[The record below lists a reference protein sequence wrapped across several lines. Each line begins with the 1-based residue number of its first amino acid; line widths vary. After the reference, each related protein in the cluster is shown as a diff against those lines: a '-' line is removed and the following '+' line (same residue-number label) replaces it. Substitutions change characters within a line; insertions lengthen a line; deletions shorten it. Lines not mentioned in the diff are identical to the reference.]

1 MSKSHL
7 IKDNPMKSRIL
18 LLFLVFLL
26 ALAACTPATPMATPE
41 STEPP
46 PSSTEESS
54 DKPTGSPELNG
65 SFSLDWLNSF
75 SPQTILLQMD
85 YEPTFSTPEVFHVF
99 GRVPPFTLFA
109 DGTLIYPDEGQTFD
123 DQQVMAATLTPEET
137 LALVHQV
144 FDLGFANLESYTDEC
159 MDLGNDIQTCVFD
172 ASFTILRAQMP
183 DEEFREIKIFH
194 DFANDLNAFQRIT
207 SLFVHYTHPN
217 AQPYVPESA
226 TLFIRPL
233 TEAVGVTVLD
243 WPLDPALLASLR
255 PAFANEGMTALP
267 LTGEMLAQ
275 FLAAVPRNMG
285 YNFFTLDGQDYST
298 TLVPWLPGAEFTAK
312 IQQEFP
318 APQGEFPNPDAS
330 PTTFANCPAADIP
343 QAKTLRLAYVSAGD
357 LWLWDWGQEPVQI
370 TTTGDISY
378 AFLTDDGG
386 LLFYTRDTGGSPE
399 LWVVKSDG
407 GRPRLLL
414 SGNDLRGSLLL
425 HATSFD
431 NQWIAFTH
439 FLPEGGG
446 ELWVANVDGSDTLMI
461 VSQDDLMSIV
471 TEPNAISAYPA
482 GVTWIPNTYTLTYDA
497 EPGFADGGFTYE
509 QKQNWVVDA
518 LTGEQGELFPAGEGG
533 VISYSP
539 DGTTMLITT
548 PTVLRAMNIE
558 AKDLHELDVPYFEV
572 SFGENYAHSAL
583 VWTPDSQ
590 TLLMAEPLTVFD
602 PADMDSPVVIW
613 SVPINGSPSTKLGEF
628 DGYFP
633 SFTFSPDQ
641 MKIAY
646 WRGVDPQSDIRE
658 LHLATLDG
666 SENITYAMENR
677 VEFEAWAPDSQ
688 SFLYAF
694 TENPDR
700 HVMLGNLCQPA
711 YPVITV
717 SGFLRGWLD
726 ADSFLYVRLDNE
738 PYELFLGTTNG
749 ALSYLIQLEGWY
761 GFAAIAK

>member
-1 MSKSHL
+1 
-7 IKDNPMKSRIL
+7 MKSRIL
-18 LLFLVFLL
+18 LLYLVFLL
-26 ALAACTPATPMATPE
+26 VLAACTPVTPVATPE

-46 PSSTEESS
+46 PPGTGEPSVQ
-54 DKPTGSPELNG
+54 PTDTPELDG
-65 SFSLDWLNSF
+65 SFSLDWLKSLD
-75 SPQTILLQMD
+75 PQTILFQLD
-85 YEPTFSTPEVFHVF
+85 YEPTFSTPEVFYEF
-99 GRVPPFTLFA
+99 GRVPPFALFA
-109 DGTLIYPDEGQTFD
+109 DGMVVYQDEGQTFE
-123 DQQVMAATLTPEET
+123 DQEVMTTVLSPEET
-137 LALVHQV
+137 LSLLQQI
-144 FDLGFANLESYTDEC
+144 FDFGFTKLESDSTNC
-159 MDLGNDIQTCVFD
+159 CVID
-172 ASFTILRAQMP
+172 AAYTILRGQMP
-183 DEEFREIKIFH
+183 DGKLREISIYF
-194 DFANDLNAFQRIT
+194 DNVNDKQAFEQIT
-207 SLFVHYTHPN
+207 QFLTEYTHPG

-226 TLFIRPL
+226 TLFISPL
-233 TEAVGVTVLD
+233 TEAIGVTVLD
-243 WPLDPALLASLR
+243 WPLDPDLLTFLR
-255 PAFANEGMTALP
+255 PAFADGGMTAIP

-275 FLAAVPRNMG
+275 FLAAVLRNTG
-285 YNFFTLDGQDYST
+285 YFFFNLDGQHYST
-298 TLVPWLPGAEFTAK
+298 TLVPWLPGTDYTAE

-318 APQGEFPNPDAS
+318 APQVEFSNPDAS
-330 PTTFANCPAADIP
+330 PTTFANCPAVGIS
-343 QAKTLRLAYVSAGD
+343 QTGTLRLAYVSVGD

-399 LWVVKSDG
+399 LWVVNGDG
-407 GRPRLLL
+407 GKPRLLL
-414 SGNDLRGSLLL
+414 SGKDLRGSLLL

-446 ELWVANVDGSDTLMI
+446 ELWVADVDGSDAHRI

-471 TEPNAISAYPA
+471 TEPDAISASPA
-482 GVTWIPNTYTLTYDA
+482 GVSWIPNTYTLTYDA
-497 EPGFADGGFTYE
+497 EPGSADGGFTYE

-518 LTGEQGELFPAGEGG
+518 LTGRQGVLFPAGEGG

-548 PTVLRAMNIE
+548 PTLLRAMNIE

-572 SFGENYAHSAL
+572 SFGENYAHTAL

-602 PADMDSPVVIW
+602 PADMDSPLVIW
-613 SVPINGSPSTKLGEF
+613 SVPVDGSPSTKLGEF

-646 WRGVDPQSDIRE
+646 WRGADPQSDIRE

-677 VEFEAWAPDSQ
+677 VEFEGWAPDSQ

-700 HVMLGNLCQPA
+700 QVMLGNLCQPA

-717 SGFLRGWLD
+717 SGFLPGWLD
-726 ADSFLYVRLDNE
+726 TDRFLYVRLDNN

-761 GFAAIAK
+761 GFAVIAK